1 MSLLRSASPARSDSG
16 YSFRKSEAQTFEDA
30 YAEDEPD
37 DGQRP
42 FEESAICKAHE
53 IASYLAS
60 SGDKTKYNVAGHA
73 TQEIIL

>member
-1 MSLLRSASPARSDSG
+1 M
-16 YSFRKSEAQTFEDA
+16 T
-30 YAEDEPD
+30 
-37 DGQRP
+37 GQRP